1 MRVVRLIL
9 KILYLWFWV
18 IPIQF
23 GMLAFICY
31 FGLIYLLY
39 GTISVSEIKMFLGK
53 NDTTFFICYWLPFA
67 VPMLLSLGAIFGS
80 SLGSKSKSLEDAII
94 FRNGQMSKSSD
105 KDASEILKKTTYLD
119 MLQKN
124 DSDVFEK
131 ARRGFDATY
140 GASSPTKAFR
150 DLMDDNDA

>member
-1 MRVVRLIL
+1 
-9 KILYLWFWV
+9 
-18 IPIQF
+18 
-23 GMLAFICY
+23 
-31 FGLIYLLY
+31 
-39 GTISVSEIKMFLGK
+39 
-53 NDTTFFICYWLPFA
+53 
-67 VPMLLSLGAIFGS
+67 
-80 SLGSKSKSLEDAII
+80 
-94 FRNGQMSKSSD
+94 MSKSSD